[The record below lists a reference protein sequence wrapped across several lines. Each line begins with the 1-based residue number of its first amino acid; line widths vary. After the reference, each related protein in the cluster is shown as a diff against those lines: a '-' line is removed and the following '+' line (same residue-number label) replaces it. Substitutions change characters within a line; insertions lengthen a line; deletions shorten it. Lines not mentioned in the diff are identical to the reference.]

1 MEYSRR
7 SWLSYRL
14 EIKDVIIVEWT
25 DRKTYTS
32 DTEGNRSL
40 FVDPRIGPTVDSTYI
55 YLLLE
60 STMHLL

>member
-1 MEYSRR
+1 M
-7 SWLSYRL
+7 
-14 EIKDVIIVEWT
+14 

-40 FVDPRIGPTVDSTYI
+40 FVDPRIGLTVDSIYI
-55 YLLLE
+55 SHLLE